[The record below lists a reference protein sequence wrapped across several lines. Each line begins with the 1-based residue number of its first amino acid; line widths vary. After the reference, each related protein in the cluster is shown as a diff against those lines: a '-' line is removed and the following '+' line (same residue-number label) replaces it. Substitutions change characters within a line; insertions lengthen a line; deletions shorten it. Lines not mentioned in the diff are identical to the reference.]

1 MMEQHVIVDAMNG
14 ADSIT
19 AYSPEEWAAVK
30 ATFGRAAGS
39 ASSGKH
45 HRSRVRIAD
54 EAPARPLGEGN
65 SWGASTRHGWRKFLD
80 NFIY

>member
-1 MMEQHVIVDAMNG
+1 MQGKDQHVIIDAMNG

-30 ATFGRAAGS
+30 RSFG
-39 ASSGKH
+39 GKH

-54 EAPARPLGEGN
+54 EAPGIPLGYGN
-65 SWGASTRHGWRKFLD
+65 TFGTSTRHGFRKFLD
-80 NFIY
+80 NFVY